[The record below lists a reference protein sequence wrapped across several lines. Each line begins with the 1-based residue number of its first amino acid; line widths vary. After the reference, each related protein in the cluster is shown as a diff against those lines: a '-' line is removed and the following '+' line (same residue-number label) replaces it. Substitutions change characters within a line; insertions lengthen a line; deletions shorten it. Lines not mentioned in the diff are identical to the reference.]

1 MLNIKI
7 FYISENTLEIKFW
20 HWNTYLEPQSQKP
33 EVRHNLGFTIMSS
46 FRITCTTE
54 QNPYH
59 QTSKQK
65 HTHKKNKTRQKLN

>member
-59 QTSKQK
+59 QKTNK
-65 HTHKKNKTRQKLN
+65 HKKKPNKTRQKLN